1 MVFVPS
7 FLLEMTIYYDNLLRN
22 RRRWTGLRR
31 AALLSI
37 DENLDEMRALLRTL
51 EISVEIERVQKR
63 SEPHKNTFL
72 GPGKVE
78 EVKEELTDVDIDC
91 IVVNG
96 DLKPSQHHSLEML
109 FQKECIDRVGVIL
122 RIFSE
127 HAHTEEA
134 KNQVTLATLRYE
146 LPFLREWIHKAKS
159 GERPGFLSGGAYAT
173 EVYYE
178 HARTHI
184 RRIEESLRNRSK
196 QREIRRSMRRKRGYY
211 LVSLAGY
218 TNAGKSALLNALSG
232 SEELV
237 DDRLFSTLSTTT
249 RQLKSTGRNVLLT
262 DTVGFIRNL
271 PPDLIDAFNSTLE
284 EIFLA
289 DLILLVVDVSESL
302 DTVGEKLR
310 TSLDVL
316 VPRLDGR
323 KVIIVGNKVD
333 SLSVDVEAG
342 IKDVLES
349 SYPAY
354 DVVLVSANERTGLRQ
369 LVEAIETAEGRT
381 SEIKA
386 ILPHTDAAMS
396 LISELHDVADVE
408 TNTEDAGIEMVLY
421 CRADLVESITG
432 RVRAV
437 GGTTVPKTLPT
448 TQENG
453 P

>member
-1 MVFVPS
+1 M
-7 FLLEMTIYYDNLLRN
+7 
-22 RRRWTGLRR
+22 RR

-37 DENLDEMRALLRTL
+37 DEDLDEMRALLRTL
-51 EISVEIERVQKR
+51 DISVEREIVQKR
-63 SEPHKNTFL
+63 SEPHQSTFL

-78 EVKEELTDVDIDC
+78 EIREDLADANIDC
-91 IVVNG
+91 IIVNG
-96 DLKPSQHHSLEML
+96 DLRPSQHHALEML

-134 KNQVTLATLRYE
+134 KNQVALATLRYE

-178 HARTHI
+178 HARSHI

-196 QREIRRSMRRKRGYY
+196 QREVRRSMRRKRGYY

-218 TNAGKSALLNALSG
+218 TNAGKSALLNTLSG
-232 SEELV
+232 AEELV

-249 RQLKSTGRNVLLT
+249 RQLKRTGRNVLLT

-289 DLILLVVDVSESL
+289 DLILLVVDVSEDV
-302 DTVGEKLR
+302 DTVREKLQ

-333 SLSVDVEAG
+333 ALPPP
-342 IKDVLES
+342 LEVKVRELLEK

-354 DVVLVSANERTGLRQ
+354 DVVFVSAHEQTNLRR
-369 LVEAIETAEGRT
+369 LVESIEAAEGRT
-381 SEIKA
+381 FEIRA
-386 ILPHTDAAMS
+386 TLPHTDAAMS
-396 LISELHDVADVE
+396 LMSELHEVADVRTATKDDCVE
-408 TNTEDAGIEMVLY
+408 IVLLCRSNLIEG
-421 CRADLVESITG
+421 ITG
-432 RVRAV
+432 RIRAV
-437 GGTTVPKTLPT
+437 GGAIEPNPPPVVH
-448 TQENG
+448 ENS

>member
-1 MVFVPS
+1 M
-7 FLLEMTIYYDNLLRN
+7 
-22 RRRWTGLRR
+22 RR

-37 DENLDEMRALLRTL
+37 DEDLEEIRALLRTL
-51 EISVEIERVQKR
+51 EISIEREVIQRR

-78 EVKEELTDVDIDC
+78 EVKEDLAAVDIDY

-96 DLKPSQHHSLEML
+96 NLKPSQHHTLEML

-122 RIFSE
+122 RIFAE

-178 HARTHI
+178 HARSHI
-184 RRIEESLRNRSK
+184 RRIEESLEDRSK
-196 QREIRRSMRRKRGYY
+196 QREIRRSMRRKRGYF

-232 SEELV
+232 AEELV

-249 RQLKSTGRNVLLT
+249 RQIKLTRRNILLT

-271 PPDLIDAFNSTLE
+271 PPTLIDAFNSTLE

-289 DLILLVVDVSESL
+289 DLILLVVDVSETA
-302 DTVGEKLR
+302 DVMKGKLM
-310 TSLDVL
+310 TSLEVL
-316 VPRLDGR
+316 VPKLDGR
-323 KVIIVGNKVD
+323 DVIVVGNKTDLVPP
-333 SLSVDVEAG
+333 SRESEIMHL
-342 IKDVLES
+342 LET

-354 DVVLVSANERTGLRQ
+354 EIVLLSASSRAGIEH
-369 LVEAIETAEGRT
+369 LVNAIESAENRT
-381 SEIKA
+381 FELRA
-386 ILPHTDAAMS
+386 FLPHTDAAMS
-396 LISELHDVADVE
+396 LVSELHGLADVKS
-408 TNTEDAGIEMVLY
+408 TAKDQGIEIVLL
-421 CRADLVESITG
+421 CRADEVERLTG
-432 RVRAV
+432 KILSV
-437 GGTTVPKTLPT
+437 GGSVETTPPPSPGGR
-448 TQENG
+448 G

>member
-1 MVFVPS
+1 M
-7 FLLEMTIYYDNLLRN
+7 
-22 RRRWTGLRR
+22 RR

-37 DENLDEMRALLRTL
+37 DDDLDEIRALLHTL
-51 EISVEIERVQKR
+51 GIAIEREIVQKR

-78 EVKEELTDVDIDC
+78 EVKEDLADADIDC

-96 DLKPSQHHSLEML
+96 DLRPSQHHTLEML

-134 KNQVTLATLRYE
+134 KNQVVLATLRYE

-178 HARTHI
+178 HARSHI

-196 QREIRRSMRRKRGYY
+196 QREVRRSMRRRRGYF

-232 SEELV
+232 AEELV

-249 RQLKSTGRNVLLT
+249 RQLKSTGRNILLT

-271 PPDLIDAFNSTLE
+271 PPNLIDAFNSTLE

-289 DLILLVVDVSESL
+289 DLILLIVDVSESP
-302 DTVGEKLR
+302 VVVREKLH

-333 SLSVDVEAG
+333 TLSSD
-342 IKDVLES
+342 LESEIRDILGS

-354 DVVLVSANERTGLRQ
+354 DVVLASAHRRTGLPQ
-369 LVEAIETAEGRT
+369 LVEAIEAAEDRT
-381 SEIKA
+381 FEIKA
-386 ILPHTDAAMS
+386 RLPHTDAAMS
-396 LISELHDVADVE
+396 LISELHDVADV
-408 TNTEDAGIEMVLY
+408 TTHAEDAGIEMLLF
-421 CRADLVESITG
+421 CRADQVESITG
-432 RVRAV
+432 RIRVA
-437 GGTTVPKTLPT
+437 GGSTAPKPPPSTH
-448 TQENG
+448 ENG